1 MEALLVRIIPIAENL
16 KTGQKYTCKPST
28 EGSSRLLSRWDS
40 EQLDWCPDGTPVHIT
55 STSEKP
61 NTSSENKF
69 QTIAQKKRTTPSAFV
84 VLASFTI
91 ILWSITLPKL
101 FLFLPLQDIKYLIRI
116 HPNLNPVIR
125 PFTFVAQK
133 TYRLHMYFYY
143 AGNKYRNY
151 TP

>member
-1 MEALLVRIIPIAENL
+1 MYQKCIQNKKARSFSVRRGLGCPQKQSPVLSVSEMYMETLLVRSIPIAEGL

-69 QTIAQKKRTTPSAFV
+69 QTIAQKKRTTPSALSSSLHSLLFFGQS
-84 VLASFTI
+84 LCRSF
-91 ILWSITLPKL
+91 SS
-101 FLFLPLQDIKYLIRI
+101 FSHSRI
-116 HPNLNPVIR
+116 SNI
-125 PFTFVAQK
+125 
-133 TYRLHMYFYY
+133 
-143 AGNKYRNY
+143 
-151 TP
+151 